1 MGFGVFG
8 KTNRVKYWVGPC
20 RVFVLASVAAY
31 VEASPSTKFMA
42 RKPCFY
48 LERPRPGKDCL
59 ILLRF
64 VWSGRTVQ
72 ISTSEF
78 VQTEHWDSTTQRV
91 TDKYCRLRPDYLEV
105 NRILDKLDQF
115 TRRTYNEYRRDHRL
129 LELTPASMK
138 GMIAS
143 QIYGADYIAQKQD
156 STVAS
161 YYRTYVNQREEAGNL
176 SRQTEKSDRVAMQH
190 FCRFSEIQAHPP
202 RFKDVTLGLF
212 ERYRDHFWQQEE
224 ERADSTIYKYLRK
237 LKQVCLHAAATGDH
251 ELGSDVRSVHLSSH
265 LRLSAQAMDTLAL
278 YDEELVHLAAFEWPG
293 HPSHLEVR
301 DLFIAGC
308 CTGLRVN
315 RWPQISAANI
325 IILKGQR
332 MLSLFTQKGTR
343 KKVVIPLRPM
353 LERIGERYDW
363 NLPKHSPVMIN
374 RYIKEVCQAAGMS
387 DEVEL
392 ARNVR
397 GRSVLQR
404 YRKYELITS
413 HTARRSFATNAHAAG
428 IHLDDIQ
435 AMTGHSDRKTL
446 LHYIKEDAERRAT
459 RLKALPYYTDTNAPS
474 TQKPKT
480 SVSA

>member
-1 MGFGVFG
+1 M
-8 KTNRVKYWVGPC
+8 
-20 RVFVLASVAAY
+20 
-31 VEASPSTKFMA
+31 
-42 RKPCFY
+42 
-48 LERPRPGKDCL
+48 
-59 ILLRF
+59 LRF
-64 VWSGRTVQ
+64 VWSGQRVQ
-72 ISTSEF
+72 VSTSEY
-78 VQTEHWDSTTQRV
+78 VQPEHWDGSSQRV
-91 TDKYCRLRPDYLEV
+91 LDKWCRRRPDYLEV
-105 NRILDKLDQF
+105 NRILDQLDQF
-115 TRRTYNEYRRDHRL
+115 VRRTYNEYRRDHRL
-129 LELTPASMK
+129 LELTPSVMK
-138 GMIAS
+138 GMITA
-143 QIYGADYIAQKQD
+143 QIYGAEYISQKRTT
-156 STVAS
+156 TVAE
-161 YYRTYVNQREEAGNL
+161 YYRTYITQRERTGNL
-176 SRQTEKSDRVAMQH
+176 SRQTEKSDRVAMEH
-190 FCRFSEIQAHPP
+190 FCRFSESLPTAPK
-202 RFKDVTLGLF
+202 FEDVTLGLF
-212 ERYRDHFWQQEE
+212 ERYRDFFWQQDE
-224 ERADSTIYKYLRK
+224 ERTDSTIYKILRK
-237 LKQVCLHAAATGDH
+237 LKQVCLHAAASGDH
-251 ELGSDVRSVHLSSH
+251 ELGSDVRSVHLKSH

-278 YDEELVHLAAFEWPG
+278 YDEELEHLAAFDWPG
-293 HPSHLEVR
+293 HKSHLEVR

-363 NLPKHSPVMIN
+363 NLPQHSPVMIN